1 MTERELAAELL
12 TALATSDLDRVRAL
26 SAPDVV
32 LFGTDEG
39 ERWDDVGSLID
50 ALEEMRALG
59 LSATWTADVR
69 AGHGWVAGT
78 AIYRLADGSE
88 LPTRVSLVLEA
99 GRLVHGH
106 FSVARDG
113 E

>member
-1 MTERELAAELL
+1 VTERELASEIL
-12 TALATSDLDRVRAL
+12 TALATSDVERIQDLAAVDIVM
-26 SAPDVV
+26 
-32 LFGTDEG
+32 FGTDEG

-59 LSATWTADVR
+59 LTATWSGDIR
-69 AGHGWVAGT
+69 DGHGWVAGT

-88 LPTRVSLVLEA
+88 LPTRVSLVFEE

-106 FSVARDG
+106 FSVARG

>member
-1 MTERELAAELL
+1 MTAPELAAEML
-12 TALATSDLDRVRAL
+12 TALATSDVDRVRELTAE
-26 SAPDVV
+26 DVV
-32 LFGTDEG
+32 LFGTDDG
-39 ERWDDVGSLID
+39 ERWDDRGSLLD

-59 LSATWTADVR
+59 LTAVWADDVR
-69 AGHGWVAGT
+69 EGHGWVAGT
-78 AIYRLADGSE
+78 AIYRLADGSQ
-88 LPTRVSLVLEA
+88 LPTRVSLVFDG

>member
-1 MTERELAAELL
+1 M
-12 TALATSDLDRVRAL
+12 
-26 SAPDVV
+26 

-88 LPTRVSLVLEA
+88 LPTRVSLVFEPD
-99 GRLVHGH
+99 RLVHGH